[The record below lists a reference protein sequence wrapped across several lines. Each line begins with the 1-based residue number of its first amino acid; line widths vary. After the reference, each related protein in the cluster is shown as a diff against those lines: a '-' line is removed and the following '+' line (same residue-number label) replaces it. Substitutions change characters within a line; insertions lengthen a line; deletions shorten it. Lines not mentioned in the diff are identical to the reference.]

1 MNDLLTVTEVMN
13 RLHVSRGTVYAL
25 VNDGSLPVVKIRNAT
40 RFTPDA
46 VDELVAKSV
55 RRAEGFGL
63 RSGYSPCP
71 STEASLSE
79 TAAV

>member
-1 MNDLLTVTEVMN
+1 VNDLLTVTEVMN

-63 RSGYSPCP
+63 RDHRPRP
-71 STEASLSE
+71 SIEASLSE